1 MSALWEPITLG
12 EHFLRGAEQY
22 GDRIALSDG
31 AQKVTYRQLAELAE
45 ADRERL
51 RQAGVQPHELVIM
64 QMSNGIPFVQMFL
77 ALMLEEVVPILML
90 PNHGVRELTGI
101 QSKVHCRF
109 HLTDDGIQH
118 FTGMKQV
125 AYVAPEA
132 VVKAQSP
139 DERIAILL
147 LSGGTTGI
155 PKLIPRTH
163 GDYYYSCMQTA
174 NKNQW
179 SDQTTLL
186 TPLPLGH
193 NFALAH
199 PGILG
204 VLFHGGKAVVPRY
217 ASP

>member
-1 MSALWEPITLG
+1 MSALWESITLG

-22 GDRIALSDG
+22 GDRVALSDG
-31 AQKVTYRQLAELAE
+31 AQQVTYRQLAELAE

-90 PNHGVRELTGI
+90 PNHGVRELSGI

-109 HLTDDGIQH
+109 HLTDAGIQH
-118 FTGMKQV
+118 FAGMTQV
-125 AYVAPEA
+125 AYVAPEP

-147 LSGGTTGI
+147 LSGEHSLQRAERLRHFAAQVFEIIVGDAHALHHVVHRLDAERTRAFQAQTFVDGI
-155 PKLIPRTH
+155 SVFDLRDEDH
-163 GDYYYSCMQTA
+163 G
-174 NKNQW
+174 KI
-179 SDQTTLL
+179 
-186 TPLPLGH
+186 
-193 NFALAH
+193 FLA
-199 PGILG
+199 
-204 VLFHGGKAVVPRY
+204 F
-217 ASP
+217 